1 MYTIPYNFSGFFYL
15 CLHLTRAQASLSFLP
30 SPTALHAYSQVIRDL
45 LSDREAQEAC
55 NNYIA
60 ERASKGLRSLGVA
73 ISHDGGNS
81 WELAGLISLLDPP
94 RSDSAATIKR
104 AQEMGIQVSLSVLVI
119 CSCTSHDF
127 VFCRG

>member
-1 MYTIPYNFSGFFYL
+1 MTYRFVA
-15 CLHLTRAQASLSFLP
+15 CL
-30 SPTALHAYSQVIRDL
+30 QVIRDL
-45 LSDREAQEAC
+45 LSDNEAKEAC

-94 RSDSAATIKR
+94 RSDSATTIKR
-104 AQEMGIQVSLSVLVI
+104 AQEMGIQVGIILLSLS
-119 CSCTSHDF
+119 
-127 VFCRG
+127 

>member
-1 MYTIPYNFSGFFYL
+1 MRCWPRL
-15 CLHLTRAQASLSFLP
+15 
-30 SPTALHAYSQVIRDL
+30 QVVRDL
-45 LSDREAQEAC
+45 LSDNQAKEAC

-73 ISHDGGNS
+73 VSHDGGNS

-104 AQEMGIQVSLSVLVI
+104 AQEMGIQVRTLLRLV
-119 CSCTSHDF
+119 SHA
-127 VFCRG
+127 

>member
-1 MYTIPYNFSGFFYL
+1 M
-15 CLHLTRAQASLSFLP
+15 
-30 SPTALHAYSQVIRDL
+30 HAYLQVIRDL
-45 LSDREAQEAC
+45 LSDSEAQEAC

-73 ISHDGGNS
+73 ISNDNGNS

-104 AQEMGIQVSLSVLVI
+104 AQQMGIQVRPFMLVTVSRKVLLHLSFVE
-119 CSCTSHDF
+119 SGAAHDF
-127 VFCRG
+127 LFA